1 MECEANSLDKKKEIK
16 NSNYNKSLDNR
27 KKNSFLQK
35 IMELKLIHLVMF
47 IIFILILFGFIL
59 HSIKRLFGF
68 ILYLIKLYNKNKT
81 LSSLEI
87 NQENLIKQMLFNLT
101 KIKQEKIK
109 NTKKNNEFLITTSFF
124 ANDFYLFNANL
135 MLTEDCYDELKPNND
150 FINICNSKNIYYH
163 ISHYKSYNKNS
174 VSTELIRNHFEFK
187 NIKIAI
193 SLNDDNSLLILSY
206 NEFYQLLQKIQ
217 NELKSILESLKL
229 ISHRYIYNDSNQ
241 LEKIDCKQLSVCTD
255 LMNIKNEINT
265 NEPNIPFYLSI
276 VICLKETK
284 EETKVEEF
292 INFLDNESYNSII
305 FTLILFTFIVWLIIY
320 INRKNILIKEI
331 NEVNKKI
338 EQFLN
343 TSENVI
349 FTKDIEE
356 NNSLNLI
363 EKDYSDVFYISRF
376 FFENDKEVQKYFD
389 DLNKNDYIFN
399 NKEND
404 QVKENIIESVK
415 QKFLSKMQIDIL
427 LNNKIYRLSYEKFKM
442 LLKLKEEL
450 KDYEFISYIHAK
462 NLNSSIRLERKT
474 NFMTMCVSTNWITVK
489 NSDNS
494 KLIFGFY
501 INFINDTIGLPYLVE
516 DNQNHNI
523 I

>member
-1 MECEANSLDKKKEIK
+1 M
-16 NSNYNKSLDNR
+16 
-27 KKNSFLQK
+27 
-35 IMELKLIHLVMF
+35 
-47 IIFILILFGFIL
+47 
-59 HSIKRLFGF
+59 
-68 ILYLIKLYNKNKT
+68 
-81 LSSLEI
+81 
-87 NQENLIKQMLFNLT
+87 
-101 KIKQEKIK
+101 
-109 NTKKNNEFLITTSFF
+109 
-124 ANDFYLFNANL
+124 
-135 MLTEDCYDELKPNND
+135 
-150 FINICNSKNIYYH
+150 
-163 ISHYKSYNKNS
+163 
-174 VSTELIRNHFEFK
+174 
-187 NIKIAI
+187 
-193 SLNDDNSLLILSY
+193 
-206 NEFYQLLQKIQ
+206 
-217 NELKSILESLKL
+217 
-229 ISHRYIYNDSNQ
+229 
-241 LEKIDCKQLSVCTD
+241 
-255 LMNIKNEINT
+255 
-265 NEPNIPFYLSI
+265 
-276 VICLKETK
+276 
-284 EETKVEEF
+284 
-292 INFLDNESYNSII
+292 
-305 FTLILFTFIVWLIIY
+305 
-320 INRKNILIKEI
+320 
-331 NEVNKKI
+331 NKKI

-474 NFMTMCVSTNWITVK
+474 NCMTMCVSTNWITVK